1 MNNRHGGKISLQS
14 KKDDGTK
21 ITVSFP
27 IPKEG

>member
-27 IPKEG
+27 LGA